1 MHLFFPTHSRPY
13 GLVKSLKKGFQ
24 VCKIKVGNLGIL
36 YKTELEGDPANIF
49 LWCYT
54 TLGF

>member
-1 MHLFFPTHSRPY
+1 MHLFFSTHSRPY

-24 VCKIKVGNLGIL
+24 VCKIKVGNFWIL